1 MGSKIEAS
9 PEQPAPPLQ
18 IRAILSEAYVV
29 CFQYVGLWLKVTAVP
44 VAVIAALTILSL
56 QLVNGLGMA
65 TAKAPS
71 VTSVIAIF
79 LFTALIYL
87 SPIPL
92 ATAWHRLILK
102 SGDTGSHRYMI
113 GGPEGR
119 YFLKILIIAL
129 IVIAVSLV
137 VGLLLSGLVL
147 PLLMGIITG
156 ERALPNLMLLGLIGT
171 VIFLSLYAVLGYF
184 L

>member
-1 MGSKIEAS
+1 
-9 PEQPAPPLQ
+9 
-18 IRAILSEAYVV
+18 
-29 CFQYVGLWLKVTAVP
+29 
-44 VAVIAALTILSL
+44 
-56 QLVNGLGMA
+56 
-65 TAKAPS
+65 
-71 VTSVIAIF
+71 
-79 LFTALIYL
+79 
-87 SPIPL
+87 
-92 ATAWHRLILK
+92 
-102 SGDTGSHRYMI
+102 MI

-156 ERALPNLMLLGLIGT
+156 ERALPILMLFGLIGT

-184 L
+184 LRYLLLMLPAAAISRNYAGSETSAATKGYEW